1 MAKKWQ
7 RIAAIRRK
15 RISHRK
21 GGVAGYS
28 VRQDKMVA
36 GRGHFVFYT
45 TDQKRFEVPLN
56 YLSTP
61 IFEELFKISEEEY
74 GLTSNSPLRLPCNSV
89 LMEAILR
96 LLTQRVSKETEKA
109 VILSISSCR
118 HSSALHFEGFS
129 DHQRLVHGF

>member
-7 RIAAIRRK
+7 RMAAMGRK
-15 RISHRK
+15 RISQKRAD
-21 GGVAGYS
+21 VAGYS

-36 GRGHFVFYT
+36 SRGHFVFYT

-61 IFEELFKISEEEY
+61 VFEELFKISEEEY

-96 LLTQRVSKETEKA
+96 LLAQRVSKETEKA

-118 HSSALHFEGFS
+118 HSSTLHFEGFS
-129 DHQRLVHGF
+129 DHQRLVHSF